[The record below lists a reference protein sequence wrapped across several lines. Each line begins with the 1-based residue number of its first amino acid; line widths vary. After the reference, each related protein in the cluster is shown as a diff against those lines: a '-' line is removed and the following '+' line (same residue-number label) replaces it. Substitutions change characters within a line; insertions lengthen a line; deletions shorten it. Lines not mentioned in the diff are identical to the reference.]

1 MNKLIL
7 LLLLIPSLLLAET
20 DPYLAQKGHV
30 LPQDSWVFSIDK
42 TKEIRNKL
50 IDLETE
56 QKLNESY
63 KKSLTSMQDLYTIE
77 QSKTKILLEHTDS
90 LAKSLSSAQSM
101 SNVERFAWFALG
113 TISTILV
120 FKAVNK

>member
-1 MNKLIL
+1 MNKLI

-20 DPYLAQKGHV
+20 DPYLGQKGHV

-63 KKSLTSMQDLYTIE
+63 KKSLTSMQELYIIE
-77 QSKTKILLEHTDS
+77 QDKTKVLLEHTNS
-90 LAKSLSSAQSM
+90 MAKSLSSSQSM

-113 TISTILV
+113 ALATTAIV
-120 FKAVNK
+120 YGVRR

>member
-1 MNKLIL
+1 MNKLI

-20 DPYLAQKGHV
+20 DPYLGQKGHV

-63 KKSLTSMQDLYTIE
+63 KKSLTSMQELYIIE
-77 QSKTKILLEHTDS
+77 QDKTKVLLEHTNS
-90 LAKSLSSAQSM
+90 MAKSLSNSQSM

-113 TISTILV
+113 ALATTAIV
-120 FKAVNK
+120 YGVRR